1 MKLTDNTL
9 KYLKEYG
16 GLSFGERPF
25 SHVDSLILCQLS
37 YFKFQDL
44 VPDLVEKMDG
54 NDIRGVTMRSLRKHP
69 KYDSLYVS
77 DWYEKDNRRLYAA
90 VARSRRFAK
99 MRLNYYTNLTDKEMQ
114 MQFSAVTFLLEDGT
128 VYVAFRGTDETI
140 VGWREDFDMALK
152 SPIPS
157 QTAARLYLRHI
168 AEYTGDAPL
177 DRKSVV

>member
-90 VARSRRFAK
+90 VARRRRFSHPRAPPY
-99 MRLNYYTNLTDKEMQ
+99 YYTNSRTQ
-114 MQFSAVTFLLEDGT
+114 NCRCSSRPVSQFCCEDPERCCMS
-128 VYVAFRGTDETI
+128 YVQLRGH
-140 VGWREDFDMALK
+140 R
-152 SPIPS
+152 
-157 QTAARLYLRHI
+157 
-168 AEYTGDAPL
+168 
-177 DRKSVV
+177 

>member
-69 KYDSLYVS
+69 KYNSLYVS

-157 QTAARLYLRHI
+157 QTAARLYLRTLQNTP
-168 AEYTGDAPL
+168 AMP
-177 DRKSVV
+177 R

>member
-1 MKLTDNTL
+1 
-9 KYLKEYG
+9 
-16 GLSFGERPF
+16 
-25 SHVDSLILCQLS
+25 
-37 YFKFQDL
+37 
-44 VPDLVEKMDG
+44 
-54 NDIRGVTMRSLRKHP
+54 
-69 KYDSLYVS
+69 
-77 DWYEKDNRRLYAA
+77 
-90 VARSRRFAK
+90 

-177 DRKSVV
+177 MIGGHSKGGNEAVFAAMETEPQIQDRIRSCILF